1 MKQSKNL
8 FSIFQ
13 LFFLLMK
20 YIDSINLSKIVFYL
34 IIENGTIIL
43 IGATTENSSFS
54 LNDALLPD

>member
-1 MKQSKNL
+1 
-8 FSIFQ
+8 
-13 LFFLLMK
+13 MK